1 MKWRKILA
9 AGMGLVLAAGLMSG
23 CGDQKKETGSGKKD
37 DQEKAMGRYV
47 EEDLKPPVQD
57 GETPLG
63 AYKKDGILHL
73 YTSGASQDS
82 GTKYYSYQYQD
93 GQWSEAQEDAGLTAM
108 GSDFFLNYLGYGQD
122 GSVYAMGTPTNPTEA
137 MPYGG
142 HIFKNT
148 QDSDTWEDV
157 TPENL
162 TKADENGYAANV
174 TDVDALADGS
184 LCVANGSTGQAEIY
198 KDGEKVF
205 SADMEPMMSNF
216 QNTIGTSQNRLAVTA
231 KDGKS
236 ITFYNTDDYSETG
249 SAALTKKGESFNLAP
264 GADGTWY
271 CLTEGGIV
279 RFQETGNLMETLL
292 DGSYG
297 KMGATGISVVSFFSG
312 DDDEFYALYNEYDK
326 GGLFMARYTYNK
338 DMPVSADNTLTV
350 YGLKENKT
358 VQQAISLF
366 QTQNPDVRV
375 DYSYAVGEY
384 EKPSSD
390 DIRNLNTEL
399 LGGNGADVL
408 ILDSLPVDSYIE
420 KGVLADISS
429 LKEELV
435 EDGGMLENVAAAME
449 RDGKVYGLPA
459 RMGLPVMASKDD
471 SGKVLE
477 SIEALT
483 SYLGENP
490 EAQVLGDTVHTNAA
504 ETLLAVMYEELVK
517 EDGSIDEEKMA
528 EFIDDYLQICKNM
541 DTQSLEEAYGYDP
554 GDTEDRNIYFSAGYF
569 TGYEDGNVTLCELQG
584 YSSMMYP
591 VYSIKKAGIEPK
603 AVKNYYV
610 PYTIAGINASTKQ
623 QETAELFIKALMSD
637 DVQGSE
643 TWDGF
648 PVTESAFNNMI
659 AYADTDA
666 AQKDKVSSSY
676 KDPKTGEDVMDEY
689 GNADGQSVQTYLDLI
704 RTLDAPFVPNQTL
717 FDTVLEEME
726 KCYEGTETS
735 AEAAKA
741 IVQKMDTYLSE

>member
-37 DQEKAMGRYV
+37 DREKAMGRYV

-57 GETPLG
+57 GESPLG
-63 AYKKDGILHL
+63 AYKKDGILYL
-73 YTSGASQDS
+73 YTSGGDQDS
-82 GTKYYSYQYQD
+82 GRKYYCYQYQD
-93 GQWSEAQEDAGLTAM
+93 GQWSEQQEEAGLTAM
-108 GSDFFLNYLGYGQD
+108 ASDFFVDHLEYGQD
-122 GSVYAMGTPTNPTEA
+122 GNVYAMGTPTNPTDE

-142 HIFKNT
+142 HIFKNV
-148 QDSDTWEDV
+148 QDGDTWEDV

-162 TKADENGYAANV
+162 LKADENGTAAFV
-174 TDVDALADGS
+174 TDVDVLADGS

-216 QNTIGTSQNRLAVTA
+216 QNTISASQNSLAVTA

-236 ITFYNTDDYSETG
+236 VAFYNTDDFSETG
-249 SAALTKKGESFNLAP
+249 SAALTKKGESFNLVP
-264 GADGTWY
+264 GADGTWF

-279 RFQETGNLMETLL
+279 RFQETGDLMETLL

-297 KMGATGISVVSFFSG
+297 KMGATGVSVTSFFCG
-312 DDDEFYALYNEYDK
+312 DEDDFYALYNEYDK

-366 QTQNPDVRV
+366 QTQHPDVRV
-375 DYSYAVGEY
+375 DYSFAVGEY

-399 LGGNGADVL
+399 LSGNGADVL

-420 KGVLADISS
+420 KGVLSDISS
-429 LKEELV
+429 LRDALVKE
-435 EDGGMLENVAAAME
+435 GGMLENIAGAME
-449 RDGKVYGLPA
+449 RDGKVYGIPA

-471 SGKVLE
+471 SSKALE
-477 SIEALT
+477 SVEALT
-483 SYLGENP
+483 SYLRENP
-490 EAQVLGDTVHTNAA
+490 EAPVLGDTVHTYAA
-504 ETLLAVMYEELVK
+504 ETLLAVMYQELVK
-517 EDGSIDEEKMA
+517 EDGSIDEGKMA
-528 EFIDDYLQICKNM
+528 EFIEDYLQICKNI
-541 DTQSLEEAYGYDP
+541 DTQNLEEAWGFDP
-554 GDTEDRNIYFSAGYF
+554 EDTEDRNIYFSAGYF
-569 TGYEDGNVTLCELQG
+569 TGYRDGTVSLYELQG
-584 YSSMMYP
+584 YSGMMYP
-591 VYSIKKAGIEPK
+591 AYSINKAGIEPK

-610 PYTIAGINASTKQ
+610 PYTIAGINASSKQ
-623 QETAELFIKALMSD
+623 QETAELFIKALLSD

-648 PVTESAFNNMI
+648 PVTESAFDNLV

-666 AQKDKVSSSY
+666 AQKDEVTSSY
-676 KDPKTGEDVMDEY
+676 KDPKTGEEVMEEY
-689 GNADGQSVQTYLDLI
+689 GNADGQTVQTYLDLI
-704 RTLDAPFVPNQTL
+704 RTLDQPFIPNQTL